1 MNAERLLYA
10 LGDIDDDLILDAAQ
24 ALRPDKKRRAMGI
37 GLAAAACLVLLAGV
51 LLLHPFSG
59 KSGAQEHT
67 FSSIRQIEE
76 AYDGTLLIES
86 FLPED
91 AQKMDVR
98 LRCDGDG
105 DIQNADGWKTL
116 SVSAQGTDYAMEMNC
131 VFDGETIQEELDGP
145 AELIYLESHPIL
157 VYRAPKTEMYA
168 FVYRALFEYEGV
180 RYELT
185 TKSNDPGR
193 MQALLQAALKTPPLA
208 SADDEKTGLYRGEFQ
223 SLMGFDDYYVQS
235 EEVTPGYCQWRY
247 YAQVDGEDRCI
258 AQAGCYLP
266 NRPETFSID
275 LDGDGVQ
282 ELICNVE
289 YGTGARRVAV
299 YRNKNGRIEEGFID
313 EELLMRKYGMKIW
326 GSSAIAERY
335 DIDTG
340 AFVVENYA
348 SDGEKID
355 ETVYISDPN
364 ELEFIDF
371 VP

>member
-1 MNAERLLYA
+1 VSAERLLYA
-10 LGDIDDDLILDAAQ
+10 LGDIDDDLVLDAEQ
-24 ALRPDKKRRAMGI
+24 ALKPDKKRRMMRAGF
-37 GLAAAACLVLLAGV
+37 AAAACLVLLTGV
-51 LLLHPFSG
+51 LFLGPFSR
-59 KSGAQEHT
+59 KSGAQVFA
-67 FSSIRQIEE
+67 FSDIRQIEE

-98 LRCDGDG
+98 LHCDGEG
-105 DIQNADGWKTL
+105 AL

-299 YRNKNGRIEEGFID
+299 YRNKNGRIEEG
-313 EELLMRKYGMKIW
+313 K
-326 GSSAIAERY
+326 
-335 DIDTG
+335 
-340 AFVVENYA
+340 A
-348 SDGEKID
+348 S
-355 ETVYISDPN
+355 
-364 ELEFIDF
+364 
-371 VP
+371 